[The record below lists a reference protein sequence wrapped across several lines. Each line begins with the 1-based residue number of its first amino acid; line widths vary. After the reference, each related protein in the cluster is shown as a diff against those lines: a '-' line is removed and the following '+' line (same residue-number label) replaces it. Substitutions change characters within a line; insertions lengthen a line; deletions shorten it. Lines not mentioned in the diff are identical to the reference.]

1 MTLATPLA
9 TFVYYAAPDVVRRPT
24 LRRLVRTGALAVI
37 ATVEVARA
45 EFGAHE
51 STADPTAET
60 PTSSAAT
67 DHASF
72 AAADQADH
80 TPIGQ
85 TNQADLADQADQ
97 AEPATSANTANTTAP
112 EDDVPSD
119 MLSLAKGAFA
129 AQPGVT
135 ALIGAAIV
143 AATAAT
149 TAASV
154 YTERALFRGAEKR
167 RATGDRL
174 AHTKQ
179 AAILALAMA
188 GLDHLSSKLV
198 LDD

>member
-60 PTSSAAT
+60 PTSSAVT

-72 AAADQADH
+72 AVANQADH

-85 TNQADLADQADQ
+85 TDQADQ

-112 EDDVPSD
+112 EDAVPSD

>member
-1 MTLATPLA
+1 MNLATPLA

-24 LRRLVRTGALAVI
+24 LRRLVRTVALAVI
-37 ATVEVARA
+37 AAVEVARA

-72 AAADQADH
+72 AVANQADH

-85 TNQADLADQADQ
+85 TDQADQ